1 MEEKKS
7 GIKKFF
13 EEFKAFAMRGNV
25 LDMAV
30 GVVIGGAFTA
40 IVTALVEDIINP
52 LIGLFFKA
60 DFSEVVIGL
69 GGSSIKIGE
78 FVNSIINFLI
88 VAFVLFVVIK
98 FVNSLHKKPEEP
110 AEPEEPT
117 TKVCPYC
124 QSEISIKAVRC
135 PHCTSKLQY
144 QDRRVRQLHHQLPH
158 RCLCAVRCD
167 QVCQLP
173 AQKACRAGE
182 AGRAHHQGVPLLPE
196 RNFHQGCALP
206 PLHLQAGGLSRN
218 EGLKLS
224 ALTIQQNPPCRA
236 QSLRLRQGGFCT
248 FCGLVVEKWNRK

>member
-1 MEEKKS
+1 MAEKEIK

-60 DFSEVVIGL
+60 DFSDVVIGL

-98 FVNSLHKKPEEP
+98 FVNSLHKKPEEAP
-110 AEPEEPT
+110 KAPT
-117 TKVCPYC
+117 TKTCPYC
-124 QSEISIKAVRC
+124 QSEIAIKAVRC
-135 PHCTSKLQY
+135 PHCTSKLE
-144 QDRRVRQLHHQLPH
+144 
-158 RCLCAVRCD
+158 
-167 QVCQLP
+167 
-173 AQKACRAGE
+173 GF
-182 AGRAHHQGVPLLPE
+182 PE
-196 RNFHQGCALP
+196 INA
-206 PLHLQAGGLSRN
+206 
-218 EGLKLS
+218 
-224 ALTIQQNPPCRA
+224 
-236 QSLRLRQGGFCT
+236 
-248 FCGLVVEKWNRK
+248 

>member
-7 GIKKFF
+7 GIKKFL

-60 DFSEVVIGL
+60 DFSDVVIGL

-88 VAFVLFVVIK
+88 VAFVLFVTIK
-98 FVNSLHKKPEEP
+98 AINMLHKKPVEEP
-110 AEPEEPT
+110 KEPT
-117 TKVCPYC
+117 TKKCPYC

-135 PHCTSKLQY
+135 PHCTSKLEGF
-144 QDRRVRQLHHQLPH
+144 PEM
-158 RCLCAVRCD
+158 
-167 QVCQLP
+167 
-173 AQKACRAGE
+173 KA
-182 AGRAHHQGVPLLPE
+182 
-196 RNFHQGCALP
+196 
-206 PLHLQAGGLSRN
+206 
-218 EGLKLS
+218 
-224 ALTIQQNPPCRA
+224 
-236 QSLRLRQGGFCT
+236 
-248 FCGLVVEKWNRK
+248 

>member
-60 DFSEVVIGL
+60 DFSDVVIGL

-98 FVNSLHKKPEEP
+98 FVNSLHRKPEAP

-135 PHCTSKLQY
+135 PHCTSKLEGFPEAFSI
-144 QDRRVRQLHHQLPH
+144 DNTTKPSRSG
-158 RCLCAVRCD
+158 AVFA
-167 QVCQLP
+167 L
-173 AQKACRAGE
+173 A
-182 AGRAHHQGVPLLPE
+182 AGRV
-196 RNFHQGCALP
+196 
-206 PLHLQAGGLSRN
+206 LH
-218 EGLKLS
+218 
-224 ALTIQQNPPCRA
+224 I
-236 QSLRLRQGGFCT
+236 LRLG
-248 FCGLVVEKWNRK
+248 CGKVEWENQDILLTEPWSAQPACGRSRCCRTHRRTSRHRHPWRTR